1 MITEREFYSQDK
13 KGQER
18 LERFQHNHDELKKI
32 ADKMWPYFE
41 EIFILDFSLDF
52 FNKEYH
58 LHETEMTAH
67 TVT

>member
-13 KGQER
+13 KGEER

-41 EIFILDFSLDF
+41 EIFILTFHWIFLIRNIIF
-52 FNKEYH
+52 TKQR
-58 LHETEMTAH
+58 
-67 TVT
+67 